1 MPALN
6 SSGTR
11 CSCLSFCIS
20 YKDVPVELLDHCQAL
35 SLPCGFCIILGAK
48 KELFQRHN
56 LNFPRKKS
64 KVQMVSPCG
73 HSV

>member
-20 YKDVPVELLDHCQAL
+20 YEDVPVELLDHCQAL

-48 KELFQRHN
+48 KELFQ
-56 LNFPRKKS
+56 
-64 KVQMVSPCG
+64 
-73 HSV
+73 